1 MSSLSAKVDL
11 LKLDGATIQ
20 VSPTTGHKCIII
32 DCEAAH
38 LFVGRDDKAVYL
50 DINIWQNQSV
60 DAYGNSHAIK
70 QSLPKELREQLGPE
84 GMKQRPYIGNARV
97 LNSTPQTPPNA
108 AGSAFPTNNNGLAF

>member
-20 VSPTTGHKCIII
+20 TSPTTGHKCLII

-50 DINIWQNQSV
+50 DLNVWQNQSV
-60 DAYGNSHAIK
+60 DAYGNSHSIK
-70 QSLPKELREQLGPE
+70 QGLTKEFREQLGPE
-84 GMKQRPYIGNARV
+84 GIKQRPYIGTAK
-97 LNSTPQTPPNA
+97 TFGAATQTPPNA
-108 AGSAFPTNNNGLAF
+108 TGSAFPSNNGLAF